1 MKPTGDRPPA
11 TESSHVQIAAS
22 VVIPTHNRWPQ
33 LRRVLDGFAAQAGA
47 SEAFEVLVCDDASDD
62 DTTINVTSF
71 AASAPF
77 PLIYQRLEKRGPAAA
92 RNAGIHAARGPIV
105 VFADDDCVPQPGF
118 LPRHLESTRPGVA
131 TIGRIE
137 WHPEVPVTPLMHFLC
152 PGYMFNYA
160 RIADAN
166 NAPYSCFYTANA
178 SVATKDLRALGGFDE
193 HFPAAAFEDIELGY
207 RLQRAGV
214 RLAYVEDAVIYHLH
228 QMGLERTLAR
238 QIVNGR
244 SAAYAVTKHP
254 DLALEAGV
262 PGLRDPGLSQRFFH
276 AALDYYFMVGL
287 QQGLQGEF
295 GGEWAERLDDLLQ
308 RYPGFIADI
317 ERSYYESGDYA
328 RRLEARIAVL
338 EGEHAELG
346 RWARGLEARL
356 AGASPPVSTRARAAM
371 SAVAGRVSQAL
382 SRTRGDGRR

>member
-1 MKPTGDRPPA
+1 MNA
-11 TESSHVQIAAS
+11 TRAGLLVADAPRGQVAAS

-33 LRRVLDGFAAQAGA
+33 LRRVLDGFAEHAGGA
-47 SEAFEVLVCDDASDD
+47 VAFEVLVCDDASDD
-62 DTTINVTSF
+62 DTTTSV
-71 AASAPF
+71 ASYATSAPF
-77 PLIYQRLEKRGPAAA
+77 PLVYQRLQKRGPAAA
-92 RNAGIHAARGPIV
+92 RNAGIRAARAPIV
-105 VFADDDCVPQPGF
+105 VFTDDDCIPQPGF
-118 LPRHLESTRPGVA
+118 IQRHVTSTRPGVA

-137 WHPEVPVTPLMHFLC
+137 WHPEVPVTPLMDFLC

-166 NAPYSCFYTANA
+166 SAPYSCFYTANA
-178 SVATKDLRALGGFDE
+178 SVAAVDLRTVGGFDE

-207 RLQRAGV
+207 RLHRAGV
-214 RLAYVEDAVIYHLH
+214 RLAYAEDAVIYHLH

-276 AALDYYFMVGL
+276 AAMDYYFMVGL
-287 QQGLQGEF
+287 QQGLRGEF
-295 GGEWAERLDDLLQ
+295 GHEWAERLDDLLQ
-308 RYPGFIADI
+308 RYPGFIAGI

-338 EGEHAELG
+338 EVELNELG
-346 RWARGLEARL
+346 RWAEGLEARL
-356 AGASPPVSTRARAAM
+356 VAATPSVSTRARAAV
-371 SAVAGRVSQAL
+371 SVVARSVSKAL
-382 SRTRGDGRR
+382 HRARGGDRR